1 MCETPSSVINEQRA
15 NNRGI
20 VIGQKNRKKE
30 TCRVE
35 PTSLSGFA
43 DAVYISFPFFGSLIR
58 GFMCEKELGD
68 ILRLQT
74 RRDFTGALAGL
85 V

>member
-20 VIGQKNRKKE
+20 VMGQKNRKK